1 MKEESMKGKSIKL
14 KACYNLFFKEEIL
27 RDERLSPVHRLTL
40 AFITAWDNDDHCFA
54 NNVTLAYVVGCSA
67 GTTSRIIRDLIR
79 CGYITHNYS
88 KMGRSNVRIVKH
100 SLKIKSYRP
109 K

>member
-1 MKEESMKGKSIKL
+1 MKEESMKRKSIKL
-14 KACYNLFFKEEIL
+14 KACYNFFFKEEIL

-40 AFITAWDNDDHCFA
+40 GFITAWDNEDHCFA
-54 NNVTLAYVVGCSA
+54 NNVTLAYVVGCSP
-67 GTTSRIIRDLIR
+67 GTVSRIIRDLITY
-79 CGYITHNYS
+79 GYINHNYS
-88 KMGRSNVRIVKH
+88 KMGCCNIRIVKH